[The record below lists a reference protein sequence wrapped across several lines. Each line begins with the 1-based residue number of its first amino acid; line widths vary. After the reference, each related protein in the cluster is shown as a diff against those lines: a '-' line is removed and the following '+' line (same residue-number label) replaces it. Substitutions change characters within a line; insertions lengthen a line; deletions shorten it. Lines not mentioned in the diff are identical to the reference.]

1 MLHLRHS
8 ISVWRF
14 SCPVLRILLRHTI
27 KRLRKSCAK
36 YPREATRNTPK
47 YANCVECLILM
58 NSTPDI
64 RLTPVDE
71 SIFKTISAGKFASRD
86 VYRLRLWAEYA
97 QLVSGFD
104 ELICLDQLRFT
115 PFDYQTRAAQIML
128 RRFRGRGMF
137 CDEVGLG
144 KTIEA
149 GLVIK
154 EYLARNIVQRLMVVT
169 PASLVEQWREELAVK
184 FGLTG
189 FVTTA
194 DAEFRM
200 AGSDAWKKFPLLI
213 ASLATARRAEHRARL
228 SQIPFDMVVLDEAHH
243 LKNRNS
249 ASWKFVN
256 ELQRKYILLLT
267 ATPVENNLDELY
279 NLITLLKPGQLKTPR
294 EFRKQFVVS
303 GDPRLPKNRGQLREL
318 LGDVMVRHT
327 RSQVNI
333 NLPPRQANT
342 VRLNLSDEE
351 AEFYKAVSDCVR
363 STLTPNPS
371 PIGGGEQHPPSP
383 IGRRDGDE
391 GIRQTDRFALLT
403 LQREIGSSPK
413 AAETTLRSLGVRL
426 TDEESRQR
434 LLVLAERSAQI
445 HSWAKAEA
453 LEKLLETIL
462 RDSTEK
468 VIIFTHFRRTLE
480 KLAELLQKMGVDFVQ
495 YHGEMDMPSKNQ
507 AVADFESR
515 ANILLSTEAAGE
527 GRNLQFCR
535 TMINFDIPW
544 NPMRIE
550 QRVGRIHRVGQTR
563 DVRIYNLSA
572 RGTVEDYLLEILDQK
587 LNMFELVIG
596 EMDMILGQI
605 EDERDFEDLL
615 VEAWLGAQNAEDLRA
630 NFDQLGDQLVEARK
644 AHQKTQ
650 EYDEA
655 LFGEDFS
662 AD

>member
-1 MLHLRHS
+1 MDKTLPPDLRLS
-8 ISVWRF
+8 
-14 SCPVLRILLRHTI
+14 
-27 KRLRKSCAK
+27 
-36 YPREATRNTPK
+36 
-47 YANCVECLILM
+47 
-58 NSTPDI
+58 
-64 RLTPVDE
+64 PVDE
-71 SIFKTISAGKFASRD
+71 SIFAAINAGKFASYEL
-86 VYRLRLWAEYA
+86 YRLRLWAEHA

-104 ELICLDQLRFT
+104 ELICLEQLSFA
-115 PFDYQTRAAQIML
+115 PFDYQMRAAQIML

-154 EYLARNIVQRLMVVT
+154 EYLSRNIVRRLMVVT

-194 DAEFRM
+194 DADFRA
-200 AGSDAWKKFPLLI
+200 AGSGAWEKFPLLI

-228 SQIPFDMVVLDEAHH
+228 AQIPFDLVVLDEAHH

-256 ELQRKYILLLT
+256 ELQRKYIVLLT

-342 VRLNLSDEE
+342 VRLNLSNEE

-363 STLTPNPS
+363 DLLTPS
-371 PIGGGEQHPPSP
+371 GVQSSQTLEQTDAVQSQ
-383 IGRRDGDE
+383 E
-391 GIRQTDRFALLT
+391 TLQSNSAIRQTDRFALLT

-413 AAETTLRSLGVRL
+413 AAEATLRSLGARI
-426 TDEESRQR
+426 TNEESRHQ
-434 LLVLAERSAQI
+434 LISLAERSTQI
-445 HSWAKAEA
+445 YSWAKAEA
-453 LEKLLETIL
+453 LEKLLKTIL
-462 RDSTEK
+462 RDPTEK

-480 KLAELLQKMGVDFVQ
+480 KLAELLRRMDVDFVQ

-507 AVADFESR
+507 AIADFESR
-515 ANILLSTEAAGE
+515 ASILLSTEAAGE

-615 VEAWLGAQNAEDLRA
+615 TDAWIGAQNAEDLREKF
-630 NFDQLGDQLVEARK
+630 NQLGDKLIEARK
-644 AHQKTQ
+644 THQKTQ

-655 LFGEDFS
+655 LFGEDFT
-662 AD
+662 AE

>member
-1 MLHLRHS
+1 
-8 ISVWRF
+8 
-14 SCPVLRILLRHTI
+14 
-27 KRLRKSCAK
+27 
-36 YPREATRNTPK
+36 
-47 YANCVECLILM
+47 
-58 NSTPDI
+58 
-64 RLTPVDE
+64 
-71 SIFKTISAGKFASRD
+71 
-86 VYRLRLWAEYA
+86 
-97 QLVSGFD
+97 
-104 ELICLDQLRFT
+104 
-115 PFDYQTRAAQIML
+115 
-128 RRFRGRGMF
+128 
-137 CDEVGLG
+137 
-144 KTIEA
+144 
-149 GLVIK
+149 
-154 EYLARNIVQRLMVVT
+154 
-169 PASLVEQWREELAVK
+169 
-184 FGLTG
+184 
-189 FVTTA
+189 
-194 DAEFRM
+194 
-200 AGSDAWKKFPLLI
+200 
-213 ASLATARRAEHRARL
+213 
-228 SQIPFDMVVLDEAHH
+228 
-243 LKNRNS
+243 
-249 ASWKFVN
+249 
-256 ELQRKYILLLT
+256 
-267 ATPVENNLDELY
+267 
-279 NLITLLKPGQLKTPR
+279 LKTPR

-342 VRLNLSDEE
+342 VRLNLSDAE

-363 STLTPNPS
+363 ELLAPSSVKNGVQRVQTLDQTTSEQSQEALRHGFASQDNALRQAQDNALQSTQSAT
-371 PIGGGEQHPPSP
+371 
-383 IGRRDGDE
+383 
-391 GIRQTDRFALLT
+391 IRQTDRFALLT

-413 AAETTLRSLGVRL
+413 AAEATLRSLGARV

-434 LLVLAERSAQI
+434 LLGFAERSAQI

-453 LEKLLETIL
+453 LEKLLKTIL
-462 RDSTEK
+462 RDPTEK

-495 YHGEMDMPSKNQ
+495 YHGEMNMPSKNQ
-507 AVADFESR
+507 AIADFESR

-615 VEAWLGAQNAEDLRA
+615 VDAWLGAQNAEALRV
-630 NFDQLGDQLVEARK
+630 NFDQLGVKLVEARK
-644 AHQKTQ
+644 THQKTQ

-662 AD
+662 AE

>member
-1 MLHLRHS
+1 MDKTL
-8 ISVWRF
+8 IPDV
-14 SCPVLRILLRHTI
+14 
-27 KRLRKSCAK
+27 RLS
-36 YPREATRNTPK
+36 
-47 YANCVECLILM
+47 
-58 NSTPDI
+58 
-64 RLTPVDE
+64 PVDE
-71 SIFKTISAGKFASRD
+71 SIFAAINAGKFASREL
-86 VYRLRLWAEYA
+86 YRLRLWAEHA

-104 ELICLDQLRFT
+104 ELICLEQLSFA
-115 PFDYQTRAAQIML
+115 PFDYQMRAAQIML

-154 EYLARNIVQRLMVVT
+154 EYLSRNIVQRLMVVT

-194 DAEFRM
+194 DVDFRV
-200 AGSDAWKKFPLLI
+200 AGSEAWEKFPLLI

-228 SQIPFDMVVLDEAHH
+228 VQIPFDLVVLDEAHH

-256 ELQRKYILLLT
+256 ELQRKYIVLLT

-318 LGDVMVRHT
+318 LGDVMVRHP

-342 VRLNLSDEE
+342 VRLNLSNEE

-363 STLTPNPS
+363 GLLAPLNQSAPEENPVEKES
-371 PIGGGEQHPPSP
+371 A
-383 IGRRDGDE
+383 
-391 GIRQTDRFALLT
+391 IRQTDRFALLT

-413 AAETTLRSLGVRL
+413 AAEATLRSLGARI
-426 TDEESRQR
+426 TNEESRRQ
-434 LLVLAERSAQI
+434 LITLAERSTQI
-445 HSWAKAEA
+445 RSWAKAEA
-453 LEKLLETIL
+453 LEKLLKTIL
-462 RDSTEK
+462 RDPTEK

-480 KLAELLQKMGVDFVQ
+480 KLAELLRRMDVDFVQ

-507 AVADFESR
+507 AIADFESR
-515 ANILLSTEAAGE
+515 ASILLSTEAAGE

-550 QRVGRIHRVGQTR
+550 QRVGRIHRIGQTR

-615 VEAWLGAQNAEDLRA
+615 VDAWIGAQNAEDLREKF
-630 NFDQLGDQLVEARK
+630 NQLGDKLIEARK
-644 AHQKTQ
+644 THQKTQ

-655 LFGEDFS
+655 LFGEDFT
-662 AD
+662 AE

>member
-1 MLHLRHS
+1 
-8 ISVWRF
+8 
-14 SCPVLRILLRHTI
+14 
-27 KRLRKSCAK
+27 
-36 YPREATRNTPK
+36 
-47 YANCVECLILM
+47 M

-71 SIFKTISAGKFASRD
+71 SIFKTIHAGKFASREM
-86 VYRLRLWAEYA
+86 YRLRLWAEYA

-104 ELICLDQLRFT
+104 ELICLDQLSFT

-189 FVTTA
+189 IVTTA
-194 DAEFRM
+194 DAEFRA
-200 AGSDAWKKFPLLI
+200 AGSDAWEKFPLLI

-228 SQIPFDMVVLDEAHH
+228 FQIPFDMVVLDEAHH

-327 RSQVNI
+327 RSQVHI

-351 AEFYKAVSDCVR
+351 AEFYKAVSDCVCE
-363 STLTPNPS
+363 LLA
-371 PIGGGEQHPPSP
+371 PPSVKNGVQTQETLEQTTSEQGQEDLP
-383 IGRRDGDE
+383 STQSTT
-391 GIRQTDRFALLT
+391 IRQTDRFALLT

-413 AAETTLRSLGVRL
+413 AAEGTLRSLGARL

-434 LLVLAERSAQI
+434 LLGFAERSAQI
-445 HSWAKAEA
+445 QSWAKAEA
-453 LEKLLETIL
+453 LERLLKTIL
-462 RDSTEK
+462 HDPTEK

-507 AVADFESR
+507 AIADFESR

-615 VEAWLGAQNAEDLRA
+615 VDAWLGAQNAEDLRA
-630 NFDQLGDQLVEARK
+630 NFDQLGDKLVEARK
-644 AHQKTQ
+644 MHQKTQ

-662 AD
+662 AE

>member
-1 MLHLRHS
+1 MSS
-8 ISVWRF
+8 I
-14 SCPVLRILLRHTI
+14 PDILLT
-27 KRLRKSCAK
+27 S
-36 YPREATRNTPK
+36 
-47 YANCVECLILM
+47 
-58 NSTPDI
+58 
-64 RLTPVDE
+64 VDE
-71 SIFKTISAGKFASRD
+71 SIFKTISTGKFASREM
-86 VYRLRLWAEYA
+86 YRLRLWAEYA

-104 ELICLDQLRFT
+104 ELVCLDQLSFT

-169 PASLVEQWREELAVK
+169 PAALVEQWREELAIK

-189 FVTTA
+189 FVTTT
-194 DAEFRM
+194 DTEFRM
-200 AGSDAWKKFPLLI
+200 SGSEAWEKFPLLI

-249 ASWKFVN
+249 VSWKFVN

-342 VRLNLSDEE
+342 VRLNLSEEE

-363 STLTPNPS
+363 ELLAPS
-371 PIGGGEQHPPSP
+371 NQPTEDNSIEK
-383 IGRRDGDE
+383 E
-391 GIRQTDRFALLT
+391 FAIRQTDRFALLT

-413 AAETTLRSLGVRL
+413 AAEATLRSLGARV
-426 TDEESRQR
+426 TNEESRQR
-434 LLVLAERSAQI
+434 LLALAERSAKI
-445 HSWAKAEA
+445 YSWAKADA
-453 LEKLLETIL
+453 LEKLLKTIL
-462 RDSTEK
+462 HDPTEK
-468 VIIFTHFRRTLE
+468 AIIFTHFRRTLE
-480 KLAELLQKMGVDFVQ
+480 KLAELLQTMGVDFVQ
-495 YHGEMDMPSKNQ
+495 YHGAMDMPSKNQ
-507 AVADFESR
+507 TIADFEIR
-515 ANILLSTEAAGE
+515 ANVLLSTEAAGE

-572 RGTVEDYLLEILDQK
+572 RGTVEDYLLEILDKK

-605 EDERDFEDLL
+605 EDERDFEELL
-615 VEAWLGAQNAEDLRA
+615 VDAWLEARNAEALRV
-630 NFDQLGDQLVEARK
+630 NFDQLGNKLVVARK

-662 AD
+662 AE

>member
-1 MLHLRHS
+1 MS
-8 ISVWRF
+8 
-14 SCPVLRILLRHTI
+14 
-27 KRLRKSCAK
+27 
-36 YPREATRNTPK
+36 
-47 YANCVECLILM
+47 
-58 NSTPDI
+58 STPDI

-71 SIFKTISAGKFASRD
+71 SIFKTISAGKFASRE

-97 QLVSGFD
+97 RLVSGFD
-104 ELICLDQLRFT
+104 ELICLDQLSFT
-115 PFDYQTRAAQIML
+115 PFDYQTRAAQVML
-128 RRFRGRGMF
+128 RRFRGRGML

-194 DAEFRM
+194 DAEFR
-200 AGSDAWKKFPLLI
+200 ATGGDAWEKFPLLI

-228 SQIPFDMVVLDEAHH
+228 SHIPFDMIVLDEAHH

-318 LGDVMVRHT
+318 LGDVMIRHT
-327 RSQVNI
+327 RGQVNV
-333 NLPPRQANT
+333 NLPRRQANT
-342 VRLNLSDEE
+342 VRLNLSDAE
-351 AEFYKAVSDCVR
+351 AEFYKAVSNCVR
-363 STLTPNPS
+363 ELLAPSSVKNGVQRVQSPQTL
-371 PIGGGEQHPPSP
+371 EQTTS
-383 IGRRDGDE
+383 E
-391 GIRQTDRFALLT
+391 QSQEALQSATIRQTDRFALLT

-413 AAETTLRSLGVRL
+413 AAEATLRSLSTRV
-426 TDEESRQR
+426 TDEGSRQR
-434 LLVLAERSAQI
+434 LLGFAERAAQI

-453 LEKLLETIL
+453 LEKLLKTIL
-462 RDSTEK
+462 RDPTEK

-480 KLAELLQKMGVDFVQ
+480 KLAELLQKMDVDFVQ

-507 AVADFESR
+507 AIADFESR

-596 EMDMILGQI
+596 EMDMILGQV
-605 EDERDFEDLL
+605 EDECDFEDLL
-615 VEAWLGAQNAEDLRA
+615 VDAWLGAQNAEDLRA
-630 NFDQLGDQLVEARK
+630 NFNQLGDKLVEARK
-644 AHQKTQ
+644 TYQKTQ
-650 EYDEA
+650 EYDEV

>member
-1 MLHLRHS
+1 
-8 ISVWRF
+8 
-14 SCPVLRILLRHTI
+14 
-27 KRLRKSCAK
+27 
-36 YPREATRNTPK
+36 
-47 YANCVECLILM
+47 
-58 NSTPDI
+58 
-64 RLTPVDE
+64 
-71 SIFKTISAGKFASRD
+71 
-86 VYRLRLWAEYA
+86 
-97 QLVSGFD
+97 
-104 ELICLDQLRFT
+104 
-115 PFDYQTRAAQIML
+115 
-128 RRFRGRGMF
+128 
-137 CDEVGLG
+137 
-144 KTIEA
+144 
-149 GLVIK
+149 
-154 EYLARNIVQRLMVVT
+154 
-169 PASLVEQWREELAVK
+169 
-184 FGLTG
+184 
-189 FVTTA
+189 
-194 DAEFRM
+194 
-200 AGSDAWKKFPLLI
+200 
-213 ASLATARRAEHRARL
+213 
-228 SQIPFDMVVLDEAHH
+228 MVVLDEAHH

-363 STLTPNPS
+363 ELLAPS
-371 PIGGGEQHPPSP
+371 SIHHGVQSQDNTFQLPTQSGT
-383 IGRRDGDE
+383 
-391 GIRQTDRFALLT
+391 IRQTDRFALLT

-413 AAETTLRSLGVRL
+413 AAEATLRSLGARL

-434 LLVLAERSAQI
+434 LLGLAERSTQI

-453 LEKLLETIL
+453 LEKLLKTIL
-462 RDSTEK
+462 RDPTEK

-507 AVADFESR
+507 AIADFESR

-615 VEAWLGAQNAEDLRA
+615 VDAWLGAQNAEDLRA
-630 NFDQLGDQLVEARK
+630 NFDQLGAKLVEARK

-662 AD
+662 AE

>member
-1 MLHLRHS
+1 
-8 ISVWRF
+8 
-14 SCPVLRILLRHTI
+14 
-27 KRLRKSCAK
+27 
-36 YPREATRNTPK
+36 
-47 YANCVECLILM
+47 M
-58 NSTPDI
+58 NSAPDI
-64 RLTPVDE
+64 QLTPIDE
-71 SIFKTISAGKFASRD
+71 SIFKTISAGKFASRE

-97 QLVSGFD
+97 RLVSGFD

-154 EYLARNIVQRLMVVT
+154 EYLARNIIQRLMVVT

-200 AGSDAWKKFPLLI
+200 AGSEAWEKFPLLI

-228 SQIPFDMVVLDEAHH
+228 SQIPFDMIVLDEAHH

-351 AEFYKAVSDCVR
+351 AEFYKAVSNCVR
-363 STLTPNPS
+363 ELLRGQTL
-371 PIGGGEQHPPSP
+371 EQTTS
-383 IGRRDGDE
+383 E
-391 GIRQTDRFALLT
+391 QSQEVLQSATIRQTDRFALLT

-413 AAETTLRSLGVRL
+413 AAEATLRSLGARI

-434 LLVLAERSAQI
+434 LLGLAERSAQI

-453 LEKLLETIL
+453 LEKLLKTIL
-462 RDSTEK
+462 HDPTEK

-507 AVADFESR
+507 AIADFESR

-615 VEAWLGAQNAEDLRA
+615 VHAWLGAQNEEDLRA
-630 NFDQLGDQLVEARK
+630 NFDQLGAKLVEARK
-644 AHQKTQ
+644 MHQKTQ

-662 AD
+662 AE

>member
-1 MLHLRHS
+1 
-8 ISVWRF
+8 
-14 SCPVLRILLRHTI
+14 
-27 KRLRKSCAK
+27 
-36 YPREATRNTPK
+36 
-47 YANCVECLILM
+47 
-58 NSTPDI
+58 
-64 RLTPVDE
+64 
-71 SIFKTISAGKFASRD
+71 
-86 VYRLRLWAEYA
+86 
-97 QLVSGFD
+97 
-104 ELICLDQLRFT
+104 
-115 PFDYQTRAAQIML
+115 
-128 RRFRGRGMF
+128 
-137 CDEVGLG
+137 
-144 KTIEA
+144 
-149 GLVIK
+149 
-154 EYLARNIVQRLMVVT
+154 
-169 PASLVEQWREELAVK
+169 
-184 FGLTG
+184 
-189 FVTTA
+189 
-194 DAEFRM
+194 
-200 AGSDAWKKFPLLI
+200 
-213 ASLATARRAEHRARL
+213 RARL

-267 ATPVENNLDELY
+267 ATPIENNLDELY

-327 RSQVNI
+327 RGQVNI

-342 VRLNLSDEE
+342 VRLNLSNEE
-351 AEFYKAVSDCVR
+351 AEFYKAVSNCVR
-363 STLTPNPS
+363 ELLAPAGVQSLPTLEQNQEILQSTQS
-371 PIGGGEQHPPSP
+371 
-383 IGRRDGDE
+383 
-391 GIRQTDRFALLT
+391 IRQTDRFALLT

-413 AAETTLRSLGVRL
+413 AAEATLRSLGARV
-426 TDEESRQR
+426 TNEESRQR
-434 LLVLAERSAQI
+434 LLGFAERSAQI

-453 LEKLLETIL
+453 LEKLLKTIL
-462 RDSTEK
+462 RDPTEK

-480 KLAELLQKMGVDFVQ
+480 KLAELLQKMDVGFVQ

-507 AVADFESR
+507 AIADFERR
-515 ANILLSTEAAGE
+515 ANVLLSTEAAGE

-615 VEAWLGAQNAEDLRA
+615 VDAWLEAQHAEDLRV
-630 NFDQLGDQLVEARK
+630 NFDQLGDKLVDARK
-644 AHQKTQ
+644 THQKTQ

-655 LFGEDFS
+655 LFGEDF
-662 AD
+662 AAE

>member
-1 MLHLRHS
+1 
-8 ISVWRF
+8 
-14 SCPVLRILLRHTI
+14 
-27 KRLRKSCAK
+27 
-36 YPREATRNTPK
+36 
-47 YANCVECLILM
+47 M
-58 NSTPDI
+58 NATPDI

-71 SIFKTISAGKFASRD
+71 SIFAALNAGKHGSREL
-86 VYRLRLWAEYA
+86 YRLRLWAEHA

-104 ELICLDQLRFT
+104 ELICLEQLSFA
-115 PFDYQTRAAQIML
+115 PFDYQMRAAQIML

-154 EYLARNIVQRLMVVT
+154 EYLSRNIIQRLMVVT

-194 DAEFRM
+194 DVDFRA
-200 AGSDAWKKFPLLI
+200 AGSGAWEKFPLLI

-228 SQIPFDMVVLDEAHH
+228 AQIPFDLVVLDEAHH

-256 ELQRKYILLLT
+256 ELQRKYMVLLT

-294 EFRKQFVVS
+294 EFRKLFVVS

-342 VRLNLSDEE
+342 VRLNLSTEE

-363 STLTPNPS
+363 DLLAPSNQSALEENPVEKES
-371 PIGGGEQHPPSP
+371 A
-383 IGRRDGDE
+383 
-391 GIRQTDRFALLT
+391 IRQTDRFALLT

-413 AAETTLRSLGVRL
+413 AAEATLRSLGARI
-426 TDEESRQR
+426 TNEESRHQ
-434 LLVLAERSAQI
+434 LISLAERSTQI

-453 LEKLLETIL
+453 LEKLLKTIL
-462 RDSTEK
+462 RDPTEK

-480 KLAELLQKMGVDFVQ
+480 KLAELLWRMDVDFVQ

-507 AVADFESR
+507 AIADFESR
-515 ANILLSTEAAGE
+515 ASILLSTEAAGE

-615 VEAWLGAQNAEDLRA
+615 VDAWIGAQNADDLREKF
-630 NFDQLGDQLVEARK
+630 NQLGDKLIEARK
-644 AHQKTQ
+644 THQKTQ

-655 LFGEDFS
+655 LFGEDFT
-662 AD
+662 AE

>member
-1 MLHLRHS
+1 MKTM
-8 ISVWRF
+8 
-14 SCPVLRILLRHTI
+14 P
-27 KRLRKSCAK
+27 A
-36 YPREATRNTPK
+36 
-47 YANCVECLILM
+47 
-58 NSTPDI
+58 PDV

-71 SIFKTISAGKFASRD
+71 SVFKTIHAGKFASREL
-86 VYRLRLWAEYA
+86 YHLRLWAESA

-104 ELICLDQLRFT
+104 ELICLDQLNFA

-154 EYLARNIVQRLMVVT
+154 EYLARNIVQRLIVVT
-169 PASLVEQWREELAVK
+169 PAALVEQWREELALK

-189 FVTTA
+189 FVTSA
-194 DAEFRM
+194 DTEFRA
-200 AGSDAWKKFPLLI
+200 AGAEAWERFPLLI

-228 SQIPFDMVVLDEAHH
+228 SQIPFDLVVLDEAHH

-267 ATPVENNLDELY
+267 ATPVENDLDELY

-327 RSQVNI
+327 RGQVNI
-333 NLPPRQANT
+333 SLPPRQANT
-342 VRLNLSDEE
+342 VRLNLSPEE
-351 AEFYKAVSDCVR
+351 AEFYKAVSDYVR
-363 STLTPNPS
+363 DTLAPS
-371 PIGGGEQHPPSP
+371 HDATREEN
-383 IGRRDGDE
+383 E

-413 AAETTLRSLGVRL
+413 AAEATLRSLAARVMN
-426 TDEESRQR
+426 EENRQR
-434 LLVLAERSAQI
+434 LIGFAEQSTQI
-445 HSWAKAEA
+445 QSWTKGEA
-453 LEKLLETIL
+453 LEKLLNTIL
-462 RDSTEK
+462 RDPAEK

-480 KLAELLQKMGVDFVQ
+480 KLVELLRRMDVDFVM
-495 YHGEMDMPSKNQ
+495 YHGEMDMIAKNQ
-507 AVADFESR
+507 AIAEFESR
-515 ANILLSTEAAGE
+515 ANVLLSTEAAGE

-535 TMINFDIPW
+535 AMINFDIPW

-615 VEAWLGAQNAEDLRA
+615 VDAWLGAQNAEDLRV
-630 NFDQLGDQLVEARK
+630 NFKELGDRLVEARK
-644 AHQKTQ
+644 THQKTQ
-650 EYDEA
+650 EYDDS

-662 AD
+662 AE

>member
-1 MLHLRHS
+1 
-8 ISVWRF
+8 
-14 SCPVLRILLRHTI
+14 
-27 KRLRKSCAK
+27 
-36 YPREATRNTPK
+36 
-47 YANCVECLILM
+47 M
-58 NSTPDI
+58 NATPDI
-64 RLTPVDE
+64 RLSPIDE
-71 SIFKTISAGKFASRD
+71 SIFNAINAGKFAGREL
-86 VYRLRLWAEYA
+86 YHLRLWAEHA

-104 ELICLDQLRFT
+104 ELICLEQLSFA
-115 PFDYQTRAAQIML
+115 PFDYQMRAAQIML

-154 EYLARNIVQRLMVVT
+154 EYLSRNIIQRLMVVT

-189 FVTTA
+189 FVTTSDA
-194 DAEFRM
+194 DFRA
-200 AGSDAWKKFPLLI
+200 AGSEAWEKFPLLI

-228 SQIPFDMVVLDEAHH
+228 VQIPFDLVVLDEAHH

-256 ELQRKYILLLT
+256 ELQRKYIVLLT

-342 VRLNLSDEE
+342 VRLNLSNEE

-363 STLTPNPS
+363 DLLTPS
-371 PIGGGEQHPPSP
+371 GVQSLQTLEQTDPVQSQ
-383 IGRRDGDE
+383 E
-391 GIRQTDRFALLT
+391 TLQSNSSIRQTDRFALLT

-413 AAETTLRSLGVRL
+413 AAEATLRSLGARI
-426 TDEESRQR
+426 TNEESRHQ
-434 LLVLAERSAQI
+434 LISLAERSTQI

-453 LEKLLETIL
+453 LEKLLKTIL
-462 RDSTEK
+462 RDPTEK

-480 KLAELLQKMGVDFVQ
+480 KIAELLRLMDVDFVQ

-507 AVADFESR
+507 AIADFESR
-515 ANILLSTEAAGE
+515 ASILLSTEAAGE

-550 QRVGRIHRVGQTR
+550 QRVGRIHRIGQTR

-615 VEAWLGAQNAEDLRA
+615 VDAWIGAQNAEDLREKF
-630 NFDQLGDQLVEARK
+630 NQLGDKLIEAHK
-644 AHQKTQ
+644 THQKTQ

-655 LFGEDFS
+655 LFGEDFT
-662 AD
+662 AE

>member
-1 MLHLRHS
+1 
-8 ISVWRF
+8 
-14 SCPVLRILLRHTI
+14 
-27 KRLRKSCAK
+27 
-36 YPREATRNTPK
+36 
-47 YANCVECLILM
+47 M

-64 RLTPVDE
+64 RLAPFDE
-71 SIFKTISAGKFASRD
+71 SIFRTISTGKFASRE

-104 ELICLDQLRFT
+104 ELICLDQLSFT

-194 DAEFRM
+194 DTDFRM
-200 AGSDAWKKFPLLI
+200 AGSDAWEKFPLLI

-228 SQIPFDMVVLDEAHH
+228 SQIPFDMLVLDEAHH

-333 NLPPRQANT
+333 NLPSRQANT

-351 AEFYKAVSDCVR
+351 AAFYKAVSDCVR
-363 STLTPNPS
+363 ELLASSSVKNGVQGLREAPPQGQTLEQRTSEQSQEAPQATQSTT
-371 PIGGGEQHPPSP
+371 
-383 IGRRDGDE
+383 
-391 GIRQTDRFALLT
+391 IRQTDRFALLT

-413 AAETTLRSLGVRL
+413 AAEATLRLLGARVA
-426 TDEESRQR
+426 DEESRQR
-434 LLVLAERSAQI
+434 LLGLAERSAQI

-453 LEKLLETIL
+453 LEKLLTTIL
-462 RDSTEK
+462 HDSAEK

-495 YHGEMDMPSKNQ
+495 YHGEMNMPSKNQ
-507 AVADFESR
+507 AIGDFESR
-515 ANILLSTEAAGE
+515 ANVLLSTEAAGE

-615 VEAWLGAQNAEDLRA
+615 VDAWLGAQNAEDLHV
-630 NFDQLGDQLVEARK
+630 NFDQLGNKLVEARK

-650 EYDEA
+650 ENGEA
-655 LFGEDFS
+655 LFGKDFS
-662 AD
+662 AE

>member
-1 MLHLRHS
+1 M
-8 ISVWRF
+8 
-14 SCPVLRILLRHTI
+14 
-27 KRLRKSCAK
+27 
-36 YPREATRNTPK
+36 NT
-47 YANCVECLILM
+47 
-58 NSTPDI
+58 TPDV
-64 RLTPVDE
+64 RLSPVDE
-71 SIFKTISAGKFASRD
+71 SIFAAINAGKFASREL
-86 VYRLRLWAEYA
+86 YRLRLWAEHA

-104 ELICLDQLRFT
+104 ELICLEQLSFA
-115 PFDYQTRAAQIML
+115 PFDYQMRAAQIML

-154 EYLARNIVQRLMVVT
+154 EYLSRNIVQRLMVVT

-194 DAEFRM
+194 DADFRA
-200 AGSDAWKKFPLLI
+200 AGSEAWEKFPLLI
-213 ASLATARRAEHRARL
+213 ASLATARRAENRARL
-228 SQIPFDMVVLDEAHH
+228 AQIPFDLVVLDEAHH

-256 ELQRKYILLLT
+256 ELQRKYIVLLT

-342 VRLNLSDEE
+342 VRLNLSNEE

-363 STLTPNPS
+363 DLLAPSNQSAPEENPVEKES
-371 PIGGGEQHPPSP
+371 A
-383 IGRRDGDE
+383 
-391 GIRQTDRFALLT
+391 IRQTDRFALLT

-413 AAETTLRSLGVRL
+413 AAEATLRSLGARI
-426 TDEESRQR
+426 TNEESRRQ
-434 LLVLAERSAQI
+434 LITLAERSTQI
-445 HSWAKAEA
+445 RSWAKAEA
-453 LEKLLETIL
+453 LEKLLKTIL
-462 RDSTEK
+462 RDPTEK

-480 KLAELLQKMGVDFVQ
+480 KLAELLRRMDVDFVQ

-507 AVADFESR
+507 AIADFESR
-515 ANILLSTEAAGE
+515 ASILLSTEAAGE

-550 QRVGRIHRVGQTR
+550 QRVGRIHRIGQTR

-615 VEAWLGAQNAEDLRA
+615 VDAWVGAQNAEDLREKF
-630 NFDQLGDQLVEARK
+630 NQLGDKLIEARK
-644 AHQKTQ
+644 THQKTQ

-655 LFGEDFS
+655 LFGEDFT
-662 AD
+662 AE

>member
-1 MLHLRHS
+1 MDKTLPPDLR
-8 ISVWRF
+8 
-14 SCPVLRILLRHTI
+14 LL
-27 KRLRKSCAK
+27 
-36 YPREATRNTPK
+36 
-47 YANCVECLILM
+47 
-58 NSTPDI
+58 
-64 RLTPVDE
+64 PVDE
-71 SIFKTISAGKFASRD
+71 SIFNAINAGKFASREL
-86 VYRLRLWAEYA
+86 YRLRLWAEHA

-104 ELICLDQLRFT
+104 EFICLEQLSFA
-115 PFDYQTRAAQIML
+115 PFDYQMRAAQIML

-154 EYLARNIVQRLMVVT
+154 EYLSRNIVQRLMVVT

-194 DAEFRM
+194 DADFRA
-200 AGSDAWKKFPLLI
+200 AGSEAWEKFPLLI

-228 SQIPFDMVVLDEAHH
+228 AQIPFDLVVLDEAHH

-256 ELQRKYILLLT
+256 ELQRKYIVLLT

-363 STLTPNPS
+363 DLLAPLNQSSLEENPMEKES
-371 PIGGGEQHPPSP
+371 V
-383 IGRRDGDE
+383 
-391 GIRQTDRFALLT
+391 IRQTDRFALLT

-413 AAETTLRSLGVRL
+413 AAEVTLRSLGVRI
-426 TDEESRQR
+426 TNEESRRQ
-434 LLVLAERSAQI
+434 LIGLAERSTQI
-445 HSWAKAEA
+445 HSWAKADA
-453 LEKLLETIL
+453 LEKLLKTIL
-462 RDSTEK
+462 RDPTEK

-480 KLAELLQKMGVDFVQ
+480 KLAELLQRMDVDFVQ

-507 AVADFESR
+507 AIADFESR
-515 ANILLSTEAAGE
+515 ASILLSTEAAGE

-615 VEAWLGAQNAEDLRA
+615 VDAWIGAQNAEDLREKF
-630 NFDQLGDQLVEARK
+630 NQLGDKLIEARK
-644 AHQKTQ
+644 THQKTQ

-655 LFGEDFS
+655 LFGEDFT
-662 AD
+662 AE

>member
-1 MLHLRHS
+1 MDKTLPPDLRLS
-8 ISVWRF
+8 
-14 SCPVLRILLRHTI
+14 
-27 KRLRKSCAK
+27 
-36 YPREATRNTPK
+36 
-47 YANCVECLILM
+47 
-58 NSTPDI
+58 
-64 RLTPVDE
+64 PVDE
-71 SIFKTISAGKFASRD
+71 SIFNAINAGKFASREL
-86 VYRLRLWAEYA
+86 YRLRLWAEHA

-104 ELICLDQLRFT
+104 ELICLEQLSFA
-115 PFDYQTRAAQIML
+115 PFDYQMRAAQIML

-154 EYLARNIVQRLMVVT
+154 EYLSRNIVQRLMVVT

-189 FVTTA
+189 FVATA
-194 DAEFRM
+194 DADFRA
-200 AGSDAWKKFPLLI
+200 AGPGAWEKFPLLI

-228 SQIPFDMVVLDEAHH
+228 AQIPFDLVVLDEAHH

-256 ELQRKYILLLT
+256 ELQRKYIVLLT

-327 RSQVNI
+327 RSQTNI

-342 VRLNLSDEE
+342 VRLNLSNEE

-363 STLTPNPS
+363 DLLAPSNQSALEENPVEKES
-371 PIGGGEQHPPSP
+371 A
-383 IGRRDGDE
+383 
-391 GIRQTDRFALLT
+391 IRQTDRFALLT

-413 AAETTLRSLGVRL
+413 AAEATLRSLGARI
-426 TDEESRQR
+426 TNEESRRQ
-434 LLVLAERSAQI
+434 LIGLAERSTQI

-453 LEKLLETIL
+453 LEKLLKTIL
-462 RDSTEK
+462 RDPTEK

-480 KLAELLQKMGVDFVQ
+480 KLAELLRRMDVDFVQ

-507 AVADFESR
+507 AIADFESR
-515 ANILLSTEAAGE
+515 ASILLSTEAAGE

-563 DVRIYNLSA
+563 DVRIYNLAA

-615 VEAWLGAQNAEDLRA
+615 VDAWIGAQNAEDLREKF
-630 NFDQLGDQLVEARK
+630 NQLGDKLIDARK
-644 AHQKTQ
+644 THQKTQ
-650 EYDEA
+650 EYDDA
-655 LFGEDFS
+655 LFGEDFT
-662 AD
+662 AE

>member
-1 MLHLRHS
+1 
-8 ISVWRF
+8 
-14 SCPVLRILLRHTI
+14 
-27 KRLRKSCAK
+27 
-36 YPREATRNTPK
+36 
-47 YANCVECLILM
+47 M

-64 RLTPVDE
+64 RLAPVDE
-71 SIFKTISAGKFASRD
+71 SIFRTISAGKFASRE

-97 QLVSGFD
+97 QLVGGFD
-104 ELICLDQLRFT
+104 ELICLDQLSFT

-194 DAEFRM
+194 DAEFRV
-200 AGSDAWKKFPLLI
+200 AGTEAWEKFPLLI

-267 ATPVENNLDELY
+267 ATPIENNLDELY

-363 STLTPNPS
+363 ELLAQPKIENGLQSLPTLEQTDSVQS
-371 PIGGGEQHPPSP
+371 PETLHSKT
-383 IGRRDGDE
+383 
-391 GIRQTDRFALLT
+391 IRQTDRFALLT

-413 AAETTLRSLGVRL
+413 AAESTLRSLGARV

-434 LLVLAERSAQI
+434 LLALAERSTQI
-445 HSWAKAEA
+445 HSWAKAQA
-453 LEKLLETIL
+453 LEKLLKTIL
-462 RDSTEK
+462 HDPMEK
-468 VIIFTHFRRTLE
+468 VILFTHFRRTLE

-507 AVADFESR
+507 AIADFESR

-615 VEAWLGAQNAEDLRA
+615 VDAWLGAQNAEGLRA
-630 NFDQLGDQLVEARK
+630 NFDQLGAKLVEARK
-644 AHQKTQ
+644 THQKTQ

-655 LFGEDFS
+655 LFGEDFV
-662 AD
+662 AE